1 MQRFMLKGKIHR
13 ALVTDAD
20 LNYVGS
26 LTIDMNLLDAAQMSP
41 NELVHVLSISTGA
54 RFTTYLLAGERGSRE
69 VKVNG
74 AAARLA
80 HPGDIIIVL
89 TYALYNEQELSEYQ
103 PTVVQVDMSNRI
115 VATDLSPASIPPGG
129 G

>member
-1 MQRFMLKGKIHR
+1 MQRFMLRGKIHR

-41 NELVHVLSISTGA
+41 NELVHVLSINTGA

-115 VATDLSPASIPPGG
+115 VANDLSPVSTPPAAG
-129 G
+129 

>member
-115 VATDLSPASIPPGG
+115 VANDLSPASIPPAAG
-129 G
+129 